1 MKNKFTKIRLVLIIA
16 IAQFLISSSIF
27 AQAPQKMSYQAV
39 IRNSNDSLLI
49 STPVGMRISLVQGT
63 PTGTVVFSETQ
74 TATTNANGLVSLQIG
89 TGTAVSG
96 TFAGIDWAAGPYYV
110 KTETDLS
117 GGTNYTIIS
126 SNELLSVPFALYA
139 ASSGG
144 NATGS
149 IPIVQ
154 TGSVSGISYTTATA
168 SSNLISSN
176 GKIILA
182 KGICLSVNANPT
194 EADAVIVPGNSLG
207 TYTSSFTNLLPNTT
221 YYIRAFAISTAG
233 TAYGHVTNFTTLPLS
248 LPTLITDTLS
258 NISNQSAFAKATI
271 TDDGGSTITE
281 RGFCVSTASM
291 PTVIDT
297 KIQVNALSLSYNS
310 SITSLLTNT
319 TYYIR
324 SYAVNAQGTNYGN
337 QQIFTTISLPLP
349 TITTTAATNIEYTT
363 VSVGGQ
369 ITSDGGTA
377 VTQRGI
383 CYSTNPNPTINE
395 MNINLGAG
403 MGTYTAT
410 INNLIPNTTYYAKAY
425 ASSLAGTAYGNEIS
439 FTTLALTTPQIA
451 TFNGAGIG
459 GTSANSGGNV
469 TNSGGSIVTARGLC
483 WSTNANPT
491 ISDSLSLNGSG
502 LGTFTAVLNG
512 LTLNTTYYVRAYA
525 TNAQGT
531 GYGNEQSFTTL
542 SQLITQPTIPI
553 LGSSL
558 VSKTSNS
565 YHGGGFVSSDGGA
578 QILQQGICW
587 NSTGNPSLQD
597 SVIYSDTL
605 GLGYFN
611 VAFNLPNT
619 CNVTYYFRAF
629 AINSV
634 GIGYGQQT
642 SVSSGLVPT
651 FGDLTVLNQT
661 ISHGLVNAT
670 ISIEN
675 LTDGGCGI
683 IERGFCWAVTTNPS
697 FDQFHQVLGNGTGIY
712 SGVLDSLISNTTYY
726 MRPYV
731 KTINGTYFGNQSS
744 FVTNGINGL
753 AIGHFYGGG
762 IIFYIDSTGQHGLVC
777 DPNLVFGTI
786 SCYNGNPWGCNGTS
800 IGGTSNAIG
809 SGAQNTALILGI
821 CSESSIA
828 AKICNDLEYNGYND
842 WFLPSIDELRM
853 MNLLALNNL
862 IPIPAWQGYN
872 GTASSSE
879 IDSYSYFAYYFGFD
893 GHVINGAKQ
902 NWAGVCSSTF
912 AVRAF

>member
-49 STPVGMRISLVQGT
+49 STPVGMRISLVQGS
-63 PTGTVVFSETQ
+63 PSGTVVYSETQ

-89 TGTAVSG
+89 MGTAVSG

-154 TGSVSGISYTTATA
+154 TGSFSGISYTTATA
-168 SSNLISSN
+168 SANLISNN

-182 KGICLSVNANPT
+182 KGICLSVNAYPT

-451 TFNGAGIG
+451 TFNIAGIG

-531 GYGNEQSFTTL
+531 GYGNELSFTTT
-542 SQLITQPTIPI
+542 SQILPPQSIPIIGSFQIQKTDSVYIGGGYISYDGGSAITQ
-553 LGSSL
+553 
-558 VSKTSNS
+558 
-565 YHGGGFVSSDGGA
+565 
-578 QILQQGICW
+578 QGVCW
-587 NSTGNPSLQD
+587 NSTGNPTMAD
-597 SVIYSDTL
+597 SIVYSDNLNSNSFHT
-605 GLGYFN
+605 N
-611 VAFNLPNT
+611 FNLPMT
-619 CNVTYYFRAF
+619 CNIPYYIRAF
-629 AINSV
+629 AINNLGV
-634 GIGYGQQT
+634 GYGQQVT
-642 SVSSGLVPT
+642 VISGMTPKFT
-651 FGDLTVLNQT
+651 QIIISNSNQ
-661 ISHGLVNAT
+661 SNGFSNAQAT
-670 ISIEN
+670 
-675 LTDGGCGI
+675 TDILSGGGCTI
-683 IERGFCWAVTTNPS
+683 IERGYCWSVNSNPTLYP
-697 FDQFHQVLGNGTGIY
+697 FHTISGYGLGSY
-712 SGVLDSLISNTTYY
+712 SANLNNLISNTTYY
-726 MRPYV
+726 VRAYAI
-731 KTINGTYFGNQSS
+731 TSNGTYYSDQTS
-744 FVTNGINGL
+744 FLTASINGL
-753 AIGHFYGGG
+753 AIGQYYAGG
-762 IIFYIDSTGQHGLVC
+762 IIFYLDSTGQHGIVC
-777 DPNLVFGTI
+777 APQFQGSYPFGCPNNQSIL
-786 SCYNGNPWGCNGTS
+786 TS
-800 IGGTSNAIG
+800 TSLG
-809 SGAQNTALILGI
+809 SGYNNTAII
-821 CSESSIA
+821 ISNCSLSNNA
-828 AKICNDLEYNGYND
+828 AQFCDQLYLNGYQD
-842 WFLPSIDELRM
+842 WYLPAKDEFQFIID
-853 MNLLALNNL
+853 NLFYNNIADL
-862 IPIPAWQGYN
+862 
-872 GTASSSE
+872 TAY
-879 IDSYSYFAYYFGFD
+879 IY
-893 GHVINGAKQ
+893 
-902 NWAGVCSSTF
+902 WTSSTNSNGGAYAF
-912 AVRAF
+912 YMDLPYYWGPWTDRQNNHYIVRAVRSF